1 MGDKESTT
9 AARMCSGTPAPG
21 SSSRSQ
27 LLLKQSDIAQST
39 DFEPSLTQM
48 PRKYEAWLEDL
59 QIPFETKILP
69 SGVISR
75 QLIFV
80 VSPCQ
85 NIKATQLAR
94 GMMSVCSLLSAG
106 SWEQHPAA
114 LTPKTFSSRRQG
126 TAGSKGMRRVNVQA
140 QGLGSSGSRLFLP
153 IHQEGCELALR
164 TQQGQSVR
172 DGQFWVSPWMQQ

>member
-1 MGDKESTT
+1 
-9 AARMCSGTPAPG
+9 MCSGTPAPG

-27 LLLKQSDIAQST
+27 PLLKQSDIAQSM

-48 PRKYEAWLEDL
+48 SRKYEAWLEDL

-94 GMMSVCSLLSAG
+94 GMMAVCSQAVLGRELGAAPCSTHTKYLFQQAAGKSRKQRDVLS
-106 SWEQHPAA
+106 
-114 LTPKTFSSRRQG
+114 
-126 TAGSKGMRRVNVQA
+126 
-140 QGLGSSGSRLFLP
+140 
-153 IHQEGCELALR
+153 
-164 TQQGQSVR
+164 
-172 DGQFWVSPWMQQ
+172 